1 MKEIQTDAAPASIG
15 PFSQGI
21 VDDGRIFVSGQGP
34 VDPDTGDVVSD
45 DIGEQ
50 TARTLENV
58 AAVLEAG
65 GSSLDS
71 VVKTTVFVTDMSDYD
86 AVNEVYQTYVS
97 DPYPARSA
105 VEVAALPIDIGVEIE
120 VIASVES

>member
-1 MKEIQTDAAPASIG
+1 MEEIQTDAAPASIG

-21 VDDGRIFVSGQGP
+21 RDGDRIFVSGQGP
-34 VDPDTGDVVSD
+34 VDPDSGDVVSE
-45 DIGEQ
+45 DIREQ

-65 GSSLDS
+65 GSSLDG

-86 AVNEVYQTYVS
+86 AVNEVYEEYVS
-97 DPYPARSA
+97 EPYPARSA
-105 VEVAALPIDIGVEIE
+105 VEVADLAIDIGVEIE
-120 VIASVES
+120 VVASAE